1 MRLTAAPAWG
11 AAKSPDAKVGNI
23 PLGVSWGSSY
33 QNRFRRTLTTAQQD
47 AALAKMKANGITWV
61 RIDAAWWTVQAA
73 GADTYDWSSVD
84 AVVTRL
90 RAAELNV
97 ALLLH
102 LTPTWATRPAN
113 TAPLYAPYPTPDPDA
128 YATYC
133 AMAVAQYMPM
143 GVTVYELWNEPN
155 LTNAASNQGW
165 GHQSVAG
172 FGGLAVAAYPAMKAA
187 NPGCYVLGGT
197 LATANEFGTAGTDKA
212 CTWDAVTDGAATATI
227 ACATAAAT
235 DAPGFLSGAPWP
247 TGTVITAATAGTSYT
262 VTPPPWSAGAFP
274 AITAGGGTLRVQN
287 TQLAP
292 DYYLARL
299 YEYTAGRPW
308 CDALAVHPYSQPSLP
323 SAHLP
328 IYGGWPVVPNMRA
341 TMVANGDGP
350 KPMWLTEFGAPTGGI
365 TGASWPA
372 AAATAT
378 SVVVSSTQANALD
391 VTYRVQATGIPAGAW
406 VSAVTAGTSWTVRPA
421 TGLTLAA
428 GLALGVPR
436 TSITLAATPTGPVT
450 IPTGTV
456 LTIGAP
462 VVAGNFVALTQQV
475 TTTAA
480 VITTTTGTTAVPVA
494 SFTPTEAY
502 LTGSVILGLLGQ
514 TFGTAITAASGQKV
528 SLAPQ
533 GVAVPAVGNVDD
545 TTQAAIIAEGL
556 RSIARGVPGGSG
568 IPGSPAWP
576 YAHGTPV
583 FVYNWADSGDGPFGL
598 ERVDGTSKPA
608 MATVRQAATM
618 GV

>member
-1 MRLTAAPAWG
+1 MRLTAAAAWG
-11 AAKSPDAKVGNI
+11 AAKSSDAKVGNI
-23 PLGVSWGSSY
+23 PLGVAWGSSY

-47 AALAKMKANGITWV
+47 AALAKMKANGITWA

-73 GADTYDWSSVD
+73 GPAVFDWSTVD

-90 RAAELNV
+90 TGAGINV
-97 ALLLH
+97 VLLLH
-102 LTPTWATRPAN
+102 LAPTWAMQPAG
-113 TAPLYAPYPTPDPDA
+113 TPPLSVAYPTPDPDA
-128 YATYC
+128 YATY
-133 AMAVAQYMPM
+133 AAAAVTHYMPM
-143 GVTVYELWNEPN
+143 GVTVFELWNEPN
-155 LTNAASNQGW
+155 LTTPGSNQGW
-165 GHQSVAG
+165 AQQLVAG
-172 FGGLAVAAYPAMKAA
+172 FGSLAVAAYPAMKAA
-187 NPGCYVLGGT
+187 DPGCYVLGGT
-197 LATANEFGTAGTDKA
+197 LATASEFGTAGTDKT
-212 CTWDAVTDGAATATI
+212 CTWAAVPAGATTATI
-227 ACATAAAT
+227 TSAGAAAA
-235 DAPGFLSGAPWP
+235 DAPGFLSGGGWP
-247 TGTVITAATAGTSYT
+247 TGTVIAAATAGASYT
-262 VTPPPWSAGAFP
+262 VTPPPWTTGGFP
-274 AITAGGGTLRVQN
+274 AIAAGSGTLRTQN

-292 DYYLARL
+292 DYFLARL

-308 CDALAVHPYSQPSLP
+308 CDALAIHPYSQPSLP

-328 IYGGWPVVPNMRA
+328 IYGGWPVVPTMRA
-341 TMVANGDGP
+341 TMVANGDGA

-365 TGASWPA
+365 SGASWPA

-378 SVVVSSTQANALD
+378 SLVVSSTQANALD
-391 VTYRVQATGIPAGAW
+391 VTYRLQGTGIPTGAW
-406 VSAVTAGTSWTVRPA
+406 ISAVTAGTSWTVRPP
-421 TGLTLAA
+421 TGLTLAT
-428 GLALGVPR
+428 ALTLGAAT
-436 TSITLAATPTGPVT
+436 TSITLAATPAGAVT

-456 LTIGAP
+456 LTLGAP
-462 VVAGNFVALTQQV
+462 VAAGNFVALTQQV

-480 VITTTTGTTAVPVA
+480 ATTATTGTTTVPVT

-502 LTGSVILGLLGQ
+502 LTGSVVLGLLGQ

-533 GVAVPAVGNVDD
+533 GVAVPAVGNIDE
-545 TTQAAIIAEGL
+545 TTQAAIIADGL
-556 RSIARGVPGGSG
+556 RAIARGVPGGSG

-608 MATVRQAATM
+608 MTAVRQAVTV